1 MIGGR
6 DLGLVD
12 RHNHTEHAYS
22 AATDEAP
29 DDHGRVPGTVG
40 LEHASD
46 REQCCAN
53 AHRHAATVLVG
64 EVGGTE
70 RSDCGCQARFS
81 RRARLLTERA
91 NLQDSDHVTDLTGR
105 GLVDFRSACH
115 RRAQGLQKALK

>member
-6 DLGLVD
+6 DFGLVD

-29 DDHGRVPGTVG
+29 DDHARIPGTVG

-53 AHRHAATVLVG
+53 AHRHAASVLVG
-64 EVGGTE
+64 KVGSTKRG
-70 RSDCGCQARFS
+70 DCGRQARFS
-81 RRARLLTERA
+81 RRTRLLTEGA
-91 NLQDSDHVTDLTGR
+91 NLQDGDHVTDLASR
-105 GLVDFRSACH
+105 WLVDLGQ
-115 RRAQGLQKALK
+115 RAIGGRMAYRML